1 MRPRRPEPL
10 TYHHALLVEQAAR
23 SRVLLFPSADG
34 ARLIAGAIA
43 ASFDLPAPHGTG
55 PESAVASHEARI
67 SLWRSGLAAE
77 PLLAVV
83 GENEDGPLL
92 LLAPSPVAALAARS
106 LVAGPA
112 WQPEVV
118 AVEDGLAADID
129 APPPFPP
136 LELADQV
143 RPGPVSLSHIRCP
156 HCGERRLHR
165 NPVYDDRSQI
175 DGSQICHPCGD
186 AEAIALDREHRR
198 ALRAGSN

>member
-67 SLWRSGLAAE
+67 SLWRI
-77 PLLAVV
+77 
-83 GENEDGPLL
+83 
-92 LLAPSPVAALAARS
+92 
-106 LVAGPA
+106 
-112 WQPEVV
+112 
-118 AVEDGLAADID
+118 GLAADID